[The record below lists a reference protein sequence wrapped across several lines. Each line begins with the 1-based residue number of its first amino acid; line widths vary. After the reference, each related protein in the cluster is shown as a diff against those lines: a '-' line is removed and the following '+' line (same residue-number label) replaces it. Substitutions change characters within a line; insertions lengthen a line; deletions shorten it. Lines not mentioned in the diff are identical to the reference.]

1 MTDWVWRDKLI
12 TVPIGIMNKDLL
24 EKIESYINEL
34 KWDSDDIIEVQ
45 VGGCSSSG
53 LSESEQANSKW
64 HRPYGVTTHQNDAF
78 IVIKN
83 RSRNPV
89 IPSSSPQT

>member
-1 MTDWVWRDKLI
+1 MD
-12 TVPIGIMNKDLL
+12 KDLL
-24 EKIESYINEL
+24 EKIKSYINEL
-34 KWDSDDIIEVQ
+34 KWDSGDTIEVQ
-45 VGGCSSSG
+45 IGGCASSG
-53 LSESEQANSKW
+53 LSASEQANSKW
-64 HRPYGVTTHQNDAF
+64 HRPYGVTTYQDDAF